1 MKIYDLEKG
10 IDEGNFDKV
19 KAAVLSAL
27 VNENLID
34 KEVAND
40 WCLSHTIMVTK
51 RNWFCSLLG
60 AIHNSKAE
68 RDEYHIKVVK
78 IIV

>member
-1 MKIYDLEKG
+1 MKLYDLEKG

-19 KAAVLSAL
+19 KAAVLTAL

-51 RNWFCSLLG
+51 RNWLG